1 MLRWTLSLHFES
13 RQPSM
18 KDQTRQDQEALEEAG
33 IEKTELSADRAP
45 SKAYLSEAN
54 ASLALQKGF
63 VDDSGLSCAPVAK
76 HRMFRIATF
85 AEELKDTSDGV
96 SILRSELEMLRR
108 R

>member
-1 MLRWTLSLHFES
+1 MLRWTLSLHLES

-18 KDQTRQDQEALEEAG
+18 EDQTRQDQKALEEAG

-45 SKAYLSEAN
+45 SKAYLSEEN

-76 HRMFRIATF
+76 HRMLPSQRSRRTPATGS
-85 AEELKDTSDGV
+85 LSPGPNWTC
-96 SILRSELEMLRR
+96 
-108 R
+108 